1 MVRGYS
7 YLSLL
12 SVSLFSLTLS
22 LFLSLLSLSL
32 LSLFSLSLSSLLFI
46 PMNDTKLLGK
56 ALYAVGSMVRGYP
69 TPYNL
74 HPV

>member
-1 MVRGYS
+1 
-7 YLSLL
+7 
-12 SVSLFSLTLS
+12 
-22 LFLSLLSLSL
+22 
-32 LSLFSLSLSSLLFI
+32 
-46 PMNDTKLLGK
+46 MNDTKLLGK